1 MTQEQLNE
9 FKEILE
15 ERKAQVEKN
24 LKSLRAEVENMI
36 ADDAIDDMQDLVSL
50 DNMDR
55 DDQAIIKRMEDELKD
70 IQKALLKIKNGTYGK
85 CEDGRE
91 IPIEI
96 LYAAPLHKC

>member
-9 FKEILE
+9 FKKILE

-24 LKSLRAEVENMI
+24 LEDLRAEIESMI

-50 DNMDR
+50 ENMDR

-70 IQKALLKIKNGTYGK
+70 IQEALLKIKNGTYGK
-85 CEDGRE
+85 CEDGTE
-91 IPIEI
+91 IPIEK
-96 LYAAPLHKC
+96 LYATPLHKC